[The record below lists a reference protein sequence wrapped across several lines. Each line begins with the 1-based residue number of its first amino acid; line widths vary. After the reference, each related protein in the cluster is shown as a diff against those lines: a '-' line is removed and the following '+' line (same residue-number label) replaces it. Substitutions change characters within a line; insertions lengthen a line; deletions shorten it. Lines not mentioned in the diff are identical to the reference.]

1 MTYDYALASARSE
14 ATAYAIAASSARRDA
29 DQADAAA
36 RRAPGYAA
44 PTGAQL
50 HVVSNSNESLR
61 QRLAD
66 AQDEISALREMLV
79 QAEADRDIALDFIL
93 KNNIRHKRAA

>member
-36 RRAPGYAA
+36 
-44 PTGAQL
+44 L